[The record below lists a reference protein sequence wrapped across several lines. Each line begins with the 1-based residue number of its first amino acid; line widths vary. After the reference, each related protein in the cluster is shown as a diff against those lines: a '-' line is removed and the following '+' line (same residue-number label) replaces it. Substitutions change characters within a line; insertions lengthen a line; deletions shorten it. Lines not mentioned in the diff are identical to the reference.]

1 MTDALAPFAAALLL
15 AYLLEPIARRLTGLG
30 LPRAFSS
37 VVAILVGLVV
47 VVSMVSI
54 GVPVVSHEIGKLQAR
69 LPDLIATLYARST
82 HGWRRPACP
91 STTPRPFA
99 QNSSTGLAR
108 TPSRSPTHSSQPCR
122 PGWEPW

>member
-54 GVPVVSHEIGKLQAR
+54 GGAR
-69 LPDLIATLYARST
+69 
-82 HGWRRPACP
+82 G
-91 STTPRPFA
+91 
-99 QNSSTGLAR
+99 
-108 TPSRSPTHSSQPCR
+108 
-122 PGWEPW
+122 EP

>member
-69 LPDLIATLYARST
+69 LPDLIATLYAQVYP
-82 HGWRRPACP
+82 WL
-91 STTPRPFA
+91 A
-99 QNSSTGLAR
+99 QTGLPIDD
-108 TPSRSPTHSSQPCR
+108 T
-122 PGWEPW
+122 